1 MTRTLFL
8 GLSKVFDSVDHK
20 MLFQKFFY
28 YKEEHLYNFLLS
40 TWRTEL
46 NAFLK

>member
-1 MTRTLFL
+1 MTRTSFL

-28 YKEEHLYNFLLS
+28 YKVHLYNFLH
-40 TWRTEL
+40 
-46 NAFLK
+46 FLLGEQDSMHF